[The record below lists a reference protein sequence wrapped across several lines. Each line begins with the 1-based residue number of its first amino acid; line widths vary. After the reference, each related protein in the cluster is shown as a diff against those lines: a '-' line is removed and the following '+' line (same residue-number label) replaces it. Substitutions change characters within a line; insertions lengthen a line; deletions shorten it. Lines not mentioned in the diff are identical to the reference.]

1 MLLLGDWNADCA
13 DDADFRGFFFGFD
26 LKKIRENPRHRRYP
40 RSNQFIETLCTMSPT
55 SNFLTT
61 SMPSKTFPKI
71 V

>member
-1 MLLLGDWNADCA
+1 MLGDWNADWA
-13 DDADFRGFFFGFD
+13 DDADFRGFFLYYF
-26 LKKIRENPRHRRYP
+26 KKIRENPRHLRYP
-40 RSNQFIETLCTMSPT
+40 RSYQFIETLCTMSPT